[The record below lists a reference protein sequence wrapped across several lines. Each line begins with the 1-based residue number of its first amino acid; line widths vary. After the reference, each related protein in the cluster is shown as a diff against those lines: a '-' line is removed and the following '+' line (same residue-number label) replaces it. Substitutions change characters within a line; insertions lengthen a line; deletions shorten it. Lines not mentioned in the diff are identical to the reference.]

1 MSKQHLWEVKRRGGK
16 LPCSARQYLLDLP
29 PGDLHF
35 RFFNHSIR
43 HRAAGIGI
51 NSSMTYVRIVEC
63 FYTATGKLIHRGLPI
78 AQLAEAFAILAEDM
92 PAPPEG
98 TPQTPYQE
106 GFADA
111 SRQYHKKVALI
122 ADELKLIATH
132 LVNRDMVPGPIRI
145 DPVHAETKAQP

>member
-1 MSKQHLWEVKRRGGK
+1 
-16 LPCSARQYLLDLP
+16 
-29 PGDLHF
+29 
-35 RFFNHSIR
+35 
-43 HRAAGIGI
+43 
-51 NSSMTYVRIVEC
+51 MTYVRNVEC

-145 DPVHAETKAQP
+145 DPVLAETKAPPPGHDKP